1 MANLKSVLR
10 RVHFLGVFLVEKYAK
25 NASKIDAGKESKSEA
40 KIERGGILS
49 VVFLNEFLMKAESLR
64 PLIHSKKTE

>member
-1 MANLKSVLR
+1 MAILKSVQR
-10 RVHFLGVFLVEKYAK
+10 RDDFLGVFYAPK
-25 NASKIDAGKESKSEA
+25 SCQNASKIDAGKESKSEA